1 MAPPKSGYRG
11 GVRPYALDRDRPFR
25 QEHDDSARTQAPPQ
39 TWNALQHWFVEQW
52 QAALPTRSHVKGVKD
67 SGPDGGL
74 GSPRMAP
81 ALRAR
86 TAHASDRGW
95 GLTGWDRDGQPIG
108 VDNEGHTTQPFL
120 YHLERMMRDG
130 PRQSAGAQALL
141 RWAYLGWDVEATA
154 IATWRRSHVEWGE
167 QAMGALLEGALRDLY
182 RRCQT
187 EPIRWSVC
195 RVCRKRDCICN
206 QKSESQVN
214 AETA

>member
-1 MAPPKSGYRG
+1 MTVPRHGRRG
-11 GVRPYALDRDRPFR
+11 EPYALDRDRR
-25 QEHDDSARTQAPPQ
+25 YRREHDDSARQAETPR
-39 TWNALQHWFVEQW
+39 TWNALRHWFVDEW
-52 QAALPTRSHVKGVKD
+52 QAALPTRSHVKGVED

-108 VDNEGHTTQPFL
+108 VDGEGHTTQPFL

-130 PRQSAGAQALL
+130 GTTGVGARALVT
-141 RWAYLGWDVEATA
+141 WAYMGFDVGAAARETF
-154 IATWRRSHVEWGE
+154 RRTSTPWESAALE
-167 QAMGALLEGALRDLY
+167 ALLERTVRDLH
-182 RRCQT
+182 RRCLS
-187 EPIRWSVC
+187 EPVRWSVC
-195 RVCRKRDCICN
+195 RVCRRRECICA

-214 AETA
+214 AEGET